1 MLPLHTQKTLDQ
13 LTWREVQLLH
23 SSLGLK
29 ATKATA
35 TRRDYQRRIV
45 ESQPQPIAEPEQKA
59 TALTCAT
66 CPLARHIDGDRYCC
80 GLTDTVTRGHWEAR
94 IDDCYDAVAA
104 QVKAETTEIVAEVEA
119 PIAHQKA
126 IIQSEPEQALPV
138 AKKTGL
144 TNHPFR
150 YRRDIHNGN
159 HSFYSSMYGLCECIR
174 CISLA
179 TVGDTNTL
187 ATIVQTPPT
196 KAEYGIMTALVQETP
211 SEREF
216 NDLAHLEQLEMNA
229 QIALERTYIGSEE
242 EKIAL
247 LHLKKIERD
256 IAFYNL
262 PQPEPQVSSV
272 IAQLQNQMAKLK
284 DEVQKQ
290 FTIDDSILTVVKP
303 KLAPVSLEPEGTIH
317 WHGQLQGTIVGK
329 KSLRNFYIKSRNCLV
344 DLNLSDP
351 ATYEIMIVLGAD
363 FTAAEFSRPNIR
375 HQQIRSAIVAGRS
388 FNPRD
393 FKNSEEFLT
402 KTEDY
407 CGRGRVMEHADGR
420 WWAWSNDGVTGQPFS
435 HENLAQKYLNHVADR
450 RQSQAQKVEAHA
462 N

>member
-59 TALTCAT
+59 TALTCAI

-80 GLTDTVTRGHWEAR
+80 ELTGTVTRGHWEAR
-94 IDDCYDAVAA
+94 ADDCYDAVVA
-104 QVKAETTEIVAEVEA
+104 QSEVEATETVAEVELPIVA
-119 PIAHQKA
+119 LQEIATESPIAQETA
-126 IIQSEPEQALPV
+126 
-138 AKKTGL
+138 
-144 TNHPFR
+144 
-150 YRRDIHNGN
+150 
-159 HSFYSSMYGLCECIR
+159 
-174 CISLA
+174 A
-179 TVGDTNTL
+179 TVTDDAPPNRGDSGRRIEA
-187 ATIVQTPPT
+187 ATI
-196 KAEYGIMTALVQETP
+196 ASSLIDDNFMTAFTQE
-211 SEREF
+211 SLKERYW
-216 NDLAHLEQLEMNA
+216 NDLAYLEQLEMSA

-247 LHLKKIERD
+247 LRLKQIERD
-256 IAFYNL
+256 IEFYNR
-262 PQPEPQVSSV
+262 PQPEPQSSPV

-284 DEVQKQ
+284 AEVQEQ
-290 FTIDDSILTVVKP
+290 FTIDDSILTVAKP
-303 KLAPVSLEPEGTIH
+303 KLAAVSLEPEGTIH
-317 WHGQLQGTIVGK
+317 WHGPLQGTIVGK

-344 DLNLSDP
+344 DLNLSDL

-450 RQSQAQKVEAHA
+450 RKLPACAT
-462 N
+462 

>member
-1 MLPLHTQKTLDQ
+1 MLPLHTQKSLDQ
-13 LTWREVQLLH
+13 LPWNEVQKLH

-29 ATKATA
+29 ATTETR
-35 TRRDYQRRIV
+35 TRRHYQNRIV
-45 ESQPQPIAEPEQKA
+45 AAQPQPIAEPEQKA

-94 IDDCYDAVAA
+94 VDDCYDAVAA
-104 QVKAETTEIVAEVEA
+104 QTKVKAAEIVAETEA
-119 PIAHQKA
+119 PIALQKTA
-126 IIQSEPEQALPV
+126 ATATDDAPPNRDDS
-138 AKKTGL
+138 G
-144 TNHPFR
+144 
-150 YRRDIHNGN
+150 RRI
-159 HSFYSSMYGLCECIR
+159 E
-174 CISLA
+174 
-179 TVGDTNTL
+179 V

-211 SEREF
+211 SERRF
-216 NDLAHLEQLEMNA
+216 NDLAYLEQLEMNA
-229 QIALERTYIGSEE
+229 QIAIEKTCIGSEE

-247 LHLKKIERD
+247 LHLKQIECD
-256 IAFYNL
+256 IEFYNR
-262 PQPEPQVSSV
+262 PQPEPQVSPV
-272 IAQLQNQMAKLK
+272 IAQLQNQMEELK
-284 DEVQKQ
+284 AEVQKQ
-290 FTIDDSILTVVKP
+290 FTIDPSILTVAKP
-303 KLAPVSLEPEGTIH
+303 KLAAASLEPEGTIH

-420 WWAWSNDGVTGQPFS
+420 WWAWLNDGITGQPFS
-435 HENLAQKYLNHVADR
+435 HENLAQKYLDHVADR
-450 RQSQAQKVEAHA
+450 RKLPACAT
-462 N
+462 

>member
-66 CPLARHIDGDRYCC
+66 CPLARHIDGDRYEC
-80 GLTDTVTRGHWEAR
+80 GLTDTVTRGYWEAR
-94 IDDCYDAVAA
+94 INDCYDAVAA
-104 QVKAETTEIVAEVEA
+104 KTEIKAAEIVVEIEA
-119 PIAHQKA
+119 PIVFQE
-126 IIQSEPEQALPV
+126 I
-138 AKKTGL
+138 
-144 TNHPFR
+144 
-150 YRRDIHNGN
+150 
-159 HSFYSSMYGLCECIR
+159 
-174 CISLA
+174 A
-179 TVGDTNTL
+179 TESPIAQETA
-187 ATIVQTPPT
+187 ATTTDDTPPNRGDSGRRIET
-196 KAEYGIMTALVQETP
+196 VTIASSLIDDNFMTAFTQE
-211 SEREF
+211 SLKERYW
-216 NDLAHLEQLEMNA
+216 NDLAYLEQLEMNA

-247 LHLKKIERD
+247 LHLKQIEYD

-262 PQPEPQVSSV
+262 PQPEPQVSPV

-375 HQQIRSAIVAGRS
+375 HQQIRSAIVAGRL

-393 FKNSEEFLT
+393 FRNSEEFLT

-450 RQSQAQKVEAHA
+450 RQSQAEKVETHA

>member
-59 TALTCAT
+59 TALTCAI

-80 GLTDTVTRGHWEAR
+80 ELTDTVTRGHWEAR
-94 IDDCYDAVAA
+94 ADDCYDAVAA
-104 QVKAETTEIVAEVEA
+104 QSEVEATETVAKVEA
-119 PIAHQKA
+119 PITLQEV
-126 IIQSEPEQALPV
+126 IIQPEPKQALSV

-150 YRRDIHNGN
+150 YRYDIHQGG
-159 HSFYSSMYGLCECIR
+159 HSFYSSMYGLCECTR
-174 CISLA
+174 CTSLA
-179 TVGDTNTL
+179 TVGDTSMP
-187 ATIVQTPPT
+187 ATIVQTP

-262 PQPEPQVSSV
+262 PQPEPQASPV

-284 DEVQKQ
+284 AEVQEQ
-290 FTIDDSILTVVKP
+290 FTIDTSILTVAKP
-303 KLAPVSLEPEGTIH
+303 KLAPVSLEPEGTIC
-317 WHGQLQGTIVGK
+317 WHGPLQGTIAGK
-329 KSLRNFYIKSRNCLV
+329 KSLRNFYVKSRNCLV

-351 ATYEIMIVLGAD
+351 ATYEVVIVFGAD

-375 HQQIRSAIVAGRS
+375 HQQIRSAINTGRS
-388 FNPRD
+388 FNPRN
-393 FKNSEEFLT
+393 FKDSEEFLT

-407 CGRGRVMEHADGR
+407 AGIGRIMQHAGDGR
-420 WWAWSNDGVTGQPFS
+420 WWAWLKNGVTGQPFS
-435 HENLAQKYLNHVADR
+435 HENLAQRYLNHVADR
-450 RQSQAQKVEAHA
+450 RKLPACAT
-462 N
+462 

>member
-1 MLPLHTQKTLDQ
+1 MLPLHTQKSLDA
-13 LTWREVQLLH
+13 LTWNEVQKLH
-23 SSLGLK
+23 TSLGLK
-29 ATKATA
+29 ATAETR

-45 ESQPQPIAEPEQKA
+45 ATQPQPVIESEAVASP
-59 TALTCAT
+59 LTCAA
-66 CPLARHIDGDRYCC
+66 CPLARLIDGNRYCC
-80 GLTDTVTRGHWEAR
+80 GLTNNVTRGHWEANS
-94 IDDCYDAVAA
+94 DCYDAVAEA
-104 QVKAETTEIVAEVEA
+104 QAETETTETVAEPEA
-119 PIAHQKA
+119 PIALQKTTA
-126 IIQSEPEQALPV
+126 TTTDDTPPNRGDS
-138 AKKTGL
+138 G
-144 TNHPFR
+144 
-150 YRRDIHNGN
+150 RRI
-159 HSFYSSMYGLCECIR
+159 E
-174 CISLA
+174 A
-179 TVGDTNTL
+179 

-211 SEREF
+211 SERRF

-229 QIALERTYIGSEE
+229 QIAIEKTCIGSEE

-247 LHLKKIERD
+247 LHLKEIERD

-284 DEVQKQ
+284 AEVQEQ
-290 FTIDDSILTVVKP
+290 FTIDPSILTVAKP
-303 KLAPVSLEPEGTIH
+303 KLAAASLEPEGTIH
-317 WHGQLQGTIVGK
+317 WHGPLQGTIVGK
-329 KSLRNFYIKSRNCLV
+329 KSLRNFYVKSRNCLV

-420 WWAWSNDGVTGQPFS
+420 WWAWSNDGVTGQPFLS
-435 HENLAQKYLNHVADR
+435 ENLAWKYLDYVADR
-450 RQSQAQKVEAHA
+450 RKLPACAI
-462 N
+462 

>member
-1 MLPLHTQKTLDQ
+1 MLPLHTQNSLDQ
-13 LTWREVQLLH
+13 LTWNEVQKLH

-29 ATKATA
+29 ATAETR
-35 TRRDYQRRIV
+35 TRRDYQNRIV
-45 ESQPQPIAEPEQKA
+45 ATQPQPIAEPEQKA

-94 IDDCYDAVAA
+94 VDDCYDAVAA
-104 QVKAETTEIVAEVEA
+104 QSEPTEIVAEVKALIA
-119 PIAHQKA
+119 PQKA

-179 TVGDTNTL
+179 TVGDTNTP
-187 ATIVQTPPT
+187 ATIVQTLPT
-196 KAEYGIMTALVQETP
+196 KTECNIMTALVQETP
-211 SEREF
+211 SDNKF
-216 NDLAHLEQLEMNA
+216 NNLAHLAELEMKA
-229 QIALERTYIGSEE
+229 QLAIEKTCIGSEE

-247 LHLKKIERD
+247 LNLGKIERD

-262 PQPEPQVSSV
+262 PQPEPQVSPV

-284 DEVQKQ
+284 AEVKKQ

-303 KLAPVSLEPEGTIH
+303 KLAPVSTEPEGTIH
-317 WHGQLQGTIVGK
+317 WHGPLQGTIVGK

-375 HQQIRSAIVAGRS
+375 HQQIRSAIIAGRS

-407 CGRGRVMEHADGR
+407 CGRGRIMEHADGR
-420 WWAWSNDGVTGQPFS
+420 WWAWSNDGVTGQSFLY
-435 HENLAQKYLNHVADR
+435 ENLAWKYLDYVADR

>member
-1 MLPLHTQKTLDQ
+1 MLPLHTQKSLDQ
-13 LTWREVQLLH
+13 LTWNEVQKLH

-29 ATKATA
+29 ATAETR

-45 ESQPQPIAEPEQKA
+45 ANQPQPVVELEAVA
-59 TALTCAT
+59 TALTCSD
-66 CPLARHIDGDRYCC
+66 CPLARHIEGDRYCC
-80 GLTDTVTRGHWEAR
+80 PLTDSVVRGHWEAYS
-94 IDDCYDAVAA
+94 DCYNAIVA
-104 QVKAETTEIVAEVEA
+104 QVEAETTEIVAEVEA

-126 IIQSEPEQALPV
+126 IIQSESGQAFPV
-138 AKKTGL
+138 AEKTGL
-144 TNHPFR
+144 TNHLFR

-179 TVGDTNTL
+179 TVGDTNTF

-211 SEREF
+211 SDRKF
-216 NDLAHLEQLEMNA
+216 NDLTYLTELEMNA
-229 QIALERTYIGSEE
+229 QLAIEKTCIGSEE

-247 LHLKKIERD
+247 LHLRKIERD
-256 IAFYNL
+256 IAFYNR
-262 PQPEPQVSSV
+262 PQPELQASPV
-272 IAQLQNQMAKLK
+272 IAQLAIQMKKLK
-284 DEVQKQ
+284 VDVSQ
-290 FTIDDSILTVVKP
+290 FTIDDSILTVAKP
-303 KLAPVSLEPEGTIH
+303 KLAAVSLEPEGTIH
-317 WHGQLQGTIVGK
+317 WHGPLQGTIVGK

-351 ATYEIMIVLGAD
+351 ATYEIMIVFGAD

-420 WWAWSNDGVTGQPFS
+420 WWAWSNNGVTGQPFS
-435 HENLAQKYLNHVADR
+435 HKNLAQKYLNHVADR
-450 RQSQAQKVEAHA
+450 RQGQAQKVEAHA

>member
-1 MLPLHTQKTLDQ
+1 MLSLHTQQTLDQ
-13 LTWREVQLLH
+13 LPWNEIQKLH

-35 TRRDYQRRIV
+35 TRRHYQNRIV
-45 ESQPQPIAEPEQKA
+45 AAQPQPIAEPEQKA
-59 TALTCAT
+59 TALTCDT

-80 GLTDTVTRGHWEAR
+80 ELTDTVTRGHWEAR
-94 IDDCYDAVAA
+94 VDDCYDAVAT
-104 QVKAETTEIVAEVEA
+104 QIEAETTEIVAEVEA
-119 PIAHQKA
+119 PITPQKA
-126 IIQSEPEQALPV
+126 IIQSGPEQALPV

-159 HSFYSSMYGLCECIR
+159 HSFYSSMYGLCECLR

-179 TVGDTNTL
+179 TVGNTNMP
-187 ATIVQTPPT
+187 ATIVQTL
-196 KAEYGIMTALVQETP
+196 KAENGIMTALIQKTP
-211 SEREF
+211 SDCEF
-216 NDLAHLEQLEMNA
+216 NNLAHLAELEMKA
-229 QIALERTYIGSEE
+229 QLAIKKTCIGSEE

-262 PQPEPQVSSV
+262 PQPEPQVSPV

-284 DEVQKQ
+284 AEVQEQ
-290 FTIDDSILTVVKP
+290 FTIDNSILTIAKP
-303 KLAPVSLEPEGTIH
+303 KLAAISLEPEGTIH
-317 WHGQLQGTIVGK
+317 WHGPLQGTIVGK

-351 ATYEIMIVLGAD
+351 ATYEIILVLGAD

-393 FKNSEEFLT
+393 FKDSEEFLT

-407 CGRGRVMEHADGR
+407 CGRGRIMEHADGR
-420 WWAWSNDGVTGQPFS
+420 WWAWSNNGVTGQPFS
-435 HENLAQKYLNHVADR
+435 HENLAQKYLDYVADR
-450 RQSQAQKVEAHA
+450 RKLPVCAT
-462 N
+462 

>member
-66 CPLARHIDGDRYCC
+66 CPLARHIDGDRYEC
-80 GLTDTVTRGHWEAR
+80 GLTDTVTRGYWEAR
-94 IDDCYDAVAA
+94 INDCYDAVAA
-104 QVKAETTEIVAEVEA
+104 KTEIKAAEIVVEIEA
-119 PIAHQKA
+119 PIVFQEIATESPIAQETA
-126 IIQSEPEQALPV
+126 ATTTDDTPPNRGDS
-138 AKKTGL
+138 G
-144 TNHPFR
+144 
-150 YRRDIHNGN
+150 RRI
-159 HSFYSSMYGLCECIR
+159 E
-174 CISLA
+174 
-179 TVGDTNTL
+179 TV
-187 ATIVQTPPT
+187 TIVQTPFT

-211 SEREF
+211 SERKF

-317 WHGQLQGTIVGK
+317 WHGPLQGTIVGK

-351 ATYEIMIVLGAD
+351 ATYEIMLVLGAD

-375 HQQIRSAIVAGRS
+375 HQQIRSAIIAGRS

-393 FKNSEEFLT
+393 FKDSEEFLT

-407 CGRGRVMEHADGR
+407 CDRGRVMEHADGR
-420 WWAWSNDGVTGQPFS
+420 WWAWSNNGVTGQPFS

-450 RQSQAQKVEAHA
+450 LHHG
-462 N
+462 